1 MCTAISVKGISMS
14 RLVNNGLVVMIIVSM
29 LALTAAGA
37 LSPHRSAPT
46 TSPVPLSAVAV
57 LVPIFFTYSGWNA
70 AAYMTAE
77 FRHPARDVPRALIF
91 GTGIVTLLYVGV
103 NIATLRVF
111 NLIPDAASASPVAA
125 AARILLGSAGS
136 TVIMLLALAALASSV
151 CAMVI
156 TGPRIYEAMAKDG
169 ALPAKFVERTNGSPR
184 AAILAQSTWTSILV
198 VSGTFAQL
206 VTYTGFAIVVFSALT
221 VASLIVLRRR
231 EGAPSTFSVP
241 LYPVT
246 PVLFIVATIFIAI
259 SSFQY
264 APVPSMLG
272 LALILIGL
280 PLRRFARPILL
291 RRQEAAS

>member
-1 MCTAISVKGISMS
+1 
-14 RLVNNGLVVMIIVSM
+14 
-29 LALTAAGA
+29 
-37 LSPHRSAPT
+37 
-46 TSPVPLSAVAV
+46 
-57 LVPIFFTYSGWNA
+57 
-70 AAYMTAE
+70 
-77 FRHPARDVPRALIF
+77 
-91 GTGIVTLLYVGV
+91 
-103 NIATLRVF
+103 
-111 NLIPDAASASPVAA
+111 
-125 AARILLGSAGS
+125 
-136 TVIMLLALAALASSV
+136 MLLALAALASSV

-169 ALPAKFVERTNGSPR
+169 ALPAKFVERTNDSPR
-184 AAILAQSTWTSILV
+184 AAILAQSAWTSVLV

-241 LYPVT
+241 LYPLT
-246 PVLFIVATIFIAI
+246 PVLFIVATILIAI

-272 LALILIGL
+272 VALILIGL

-291 RRQEAAS
+291 RRQQPAS